1 MGFLPKKWL
10 AKLWGVN
17 DPGRKFAKPIDCDAC
32 RIARAN
38 GSDACWEHH
47 VHHPRPHLYR
57 AGHEVNWGSGLD
69 AMGTHRDFAVPSRPS
84 GSEVIER
91 LSRESLR

>member
-10 AKLWGVN
+10 ANLWGVN
-17 DPGRKFAKPIDCDAC
+17 DPGRSFASPIDCEYC
-32 RIARAN
+32 RVARAN

-57 AGHEVNWGSGLD
+57 AGHEINWGSGLD
-69 AMGTHRDFAVPSRPS
+69 SMGDHPDFTTPDRVT
-84 GSEVIER
+84 GSVVIER
-91 LSRESLR
+91 VSRESIL

>member
-10 AKLWGVN
+10 ARLWGVK
-17 DPGRKFAKPIDCDAC
+17 DPGKHFAAPIDCEPC

-38 GSDACWEHH
+38 GGDACWQHH

-57 AGHEVNWGSGLD
+57 AGHEINWGSGLD
-69 AMGTHRDFAVPSRPS
+69 SIGDYPDSAVPSRPS
-84 GSEVIER
+84 ASEVYETP
-91 LSRESLR
+91 SRTSLP